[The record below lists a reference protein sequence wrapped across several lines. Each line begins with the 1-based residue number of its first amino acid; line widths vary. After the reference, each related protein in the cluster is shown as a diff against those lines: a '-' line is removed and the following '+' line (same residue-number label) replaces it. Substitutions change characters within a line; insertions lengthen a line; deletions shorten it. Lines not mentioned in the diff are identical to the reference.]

1 MEVNEQQRLMHVVI
15 PQAYATVADFC
26 NAVYAQF
33 VVRTKCYINASGFT
47 PGFVGVRVA
56 HLFRYLCCVFVCRR
70 HVFCVRNG
78 TSVSEL
84 SILARPVGV
93 L

>member
-1 MEVNEQQRLMHVVI
+1 MGS
-15 PQAYATVADFC
+15 
-26 NAVYAQF
+26 F
-33 VVRTKCYINASGFT
+33 V
-47 PGFVGVRVA
+47 FVGVRVA

-93 L
+93 LCLFTTVLHFTLYVSPMMFC